1 MWRIPVIFSLDYD
14 DTYTK
19 DPEFWNSFIA
29 LAAVANH
36 EVYCVTFRFPHE
48 LAQLYQTI
56 GKVIG
61 DERVIATSHRSKRVH
76 MERLNIEVDVWI
88 DDLPE
93 LIVDPVNT
101 RFYDPAARVKA
112 GK

>member
-1 MWRIPVIFSLDYD
+1 MIFSLDYD

-19 DPEFWNSFIA
+19 DPFFWDGFIA
-29 LAAVANH
+29 HAKMFGH
-36 EVYCVTFRFPHE
+36 KVYCVTFRFPHE

-61 DERVIATSHRSKRVH
+61 DDHVIATSHRSKRVH
-76 MERLNIEVDVWI
+76 MERLNIQVDVWI

>member
-1 MWRIPVIFSLDYD
+1 MIFSLDFD

-19 DPEFWNSFIA
+19 DPEFWHQFVKLCHARGHI
-29 LAAVANH
+29 
-36 EVYCVTFRFPHE
+36 VYCVTFRFPHE
-48 LAQLYQTI
+48 LANVWASIGQLI
-56 GKVIG
+56 GEHMV
-61 DERVIATSHRSKRVH
+61 VATSHQSKRVH
-76 MERLNIEVDVWI
+76 MERLNIQVDVWI

-101 RFYDPAARVKA
+101 RFYDPTARRLA